1 MRHLLRL
8 KCIQNAQDACIRT
21 LSNARNHQVSDASA
35 TLAKLH
41 AQRHVGRSSR
51 RHVRTIARLT
61 MTYVSKAFTTLKELH
76 ARRHVGCIS
85 EESSNT
91 TTKSM
96 QFTQTRILLE
106 TVHPEKRPVK
116 ARFLNLAKHLQSTQL
131 QLGR

>member
-8 KCIQNAQDACIRT
+8 KCTQNAQDACIRT

-76 ARRHVGCIS
+76 ARRYVGCIS

-96 QFTQTRILLE
+96 QFTQTRILLDVLLDSLILE
-106 TVHPEKRPVK
+106 CVLWNKICTP
-116 ARFLNLAKHLQSTQL
+116 ALLYLLASIL
-131 QLGR
+131 